1 MDKLLTP
8 KTLADRW
15 NMKPNTLKDWRWK
28 GRGPKFIKIGG
39 RVLYRLMDVEDYETE
54 NLHDFNPKKVGQ

>member
-8 KTLADRW
+8 KNLADRW
-15 NMKPNTLKDWRWK
+15 NMKPKTLKDWRWQ

-54 NLHDFNPKKVGQ
+54 NLHDFNPKK